1 MYSLQA
7 NSIKYMFYFHK
18 DKIRIF
24 QLSFGRDSL
33 AFEIRW
39 EYLSSRH
46 NYPMLTALYK
56 MNNTLCPLYLDNCLP
71 PTA

>member
-7 NSIKYMFYFHK
+7 NSIKYMSYFHK

-24 QLSFGRDSL
+24 LLCFGRDSL
-33 AFEIRW
+33 AFETRW
-39 EYLSSRH
+39 EYLSSRR
-46 NYPMLTALYK
+46 NYRMLTALYK
-56 MNNTLCPLYLDNCLP
+56 MNNTLCPQYLDNCLP